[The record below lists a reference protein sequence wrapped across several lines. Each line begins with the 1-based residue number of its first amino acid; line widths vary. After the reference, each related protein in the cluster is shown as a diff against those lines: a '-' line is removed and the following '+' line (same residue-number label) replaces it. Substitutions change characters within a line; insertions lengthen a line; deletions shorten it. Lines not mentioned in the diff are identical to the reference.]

1 MDVIYFL
8 NGSEYE
14 WDAEKA
20 ASNYEKH
27 GVTFEEAAQTFF
39 DKGQQLGDASIPEET
54 REYIIGYTFVGRILM
69 TVYVER
75 GVRTR
80 IISARH
86 ATPRERRNYERG
98 E

>member
-1 MDVIYFL
+1 MDAIYSL
-8 NGSEYE
+8 NGSEFE
-14 WDAEKA
+14 WNVEKA

-39 DKGQQLGDASIPEET
+39 DEGQQLGDASVPEET
-54 REYIIGYTFVGRILM
+54 RDYLIGYNFAGNILM

-80 IISARH
+80 IISARP
-86 ATPRERRNYERG
+86 ATPKEKRKYERG

>member
-1 MDVIYFL
+1 MDVIYPL
-8 NGSEYE
+8 NGTEFE
-14 WDAEKA
+14 WHAEKA

-39 DKGQQLGDASIPEET
+39 DKGQQLGDASVPYET
-54 REYIIGYTFVGRILM
+54 REYLIGYNFAGNILM

-80 IISARH
+80 IISAGH
-86 ATPRERRNYERG
+86 ATPKERRNYERG